1 MHIIEV
7 RRRNAELATAMA
19 QMRTWLDNQAIEPVL
34 FEIGFLPG
42 RETRFR
48 VQFRKRGD
56 ALMFAAS
63 SDGEV
68 LEADAHVAA
77 CVKARLSSLYLRSD
91 RFAVPRSSG
100 TRTTR
105 RSAAV

>member
-7 RRRNAELATAMA
+7 RRPNADLATAMA

-34 FEIGFLPG
+34 FEIRFLPG

-56 ALMFAAS
+56 AVLFADS
-63 SDGEV
+63 FDGEV
-68 LEADAHVAA
+68 LDAGPLVAA
-77 CVKARLSSLYLRSD
+77 A
-91 RFAVPRSSG
+91 
-100 TRTTR
+100 
-105 RSAAV
+105 